1 MRRSRQLA
9 EAMNPSPNADS
20 KVTATAPINTAE
32 LRRRLDQ
39 LPRLDLASLPT
50 PLQELPRLSKALGG
64 PRLLVKRED
73 LTGMAMGGNKIR
85 EFEYQI
91 AQAVQSGCDVLL
103 HGAAAQSNQSRQT
116 AAVAARLG
124 LDAIAVGR
132 QDAHAHTQGNLLLT
146 RLFGAEVHL
155 PPEKEQGQT
164 IAARMKALRQAGRK
178 PFNTSTDAATY
189 RGIGYVDGYLELEAQ
204 LDAGGISPDAIYLCS
219 GAHTHVGLVT
229 AARALGH
236 KKRVIGISP
245 SRRDNSDAAKHHLE
259 LAFKQAAILGLELEF
274 ALEDF
279 ESYAEFVGPDY
290 GVVTEGSREAVHLTA
305 RQEGLLLD
313 PCYTGKAMAGLIAHI
328 RAGWWGPEHTVVFI
342 HTGGTPALFAYSEE
356 LGL

>member
-1 MRRSRQLA
+1 
-9 EAMNPSPNADS
+9 MNTPISAAD
-20 KVTATAPINTAE
+20 
-32 LRRRLDQ
+32 LRRRLDG
-39 LPRLDLASLPT
+39 LPRLELAALPT

-91 AQAVQSGCDVLL
+91 AQAVEGGYDVLL

-124 LDAIAVGR
+124 LEAVAVGR
-132 QDAHAHTQGNLLLT
+132 ADAHAHTQGNLLLT
-146 RLFGAEVHL
+146 RLFGAQVEL
-155 PPEKEQGQT
+155 PPPAGQGQAVKDR
-164 IAARMKALRQAGRK
+164 IEALKRAGRN
-178 PFNTSTDAATY
+178 PFNTSSDAAVY
-189 RGIGYVDGYLELEAQ
+189 RGIGYVDGYLELAAQ
-204 LDAGGISPDAIYLCS
+204 LEALNVEPDAFYLCS

-236 KKRVIGISP
+236 RRRFVGISP
-245 SRRDNSDAAKHHLE
+245 SPRDDDQTAAEHRD
-259 LAFKQAAILGLELEF
+259 LALRQAEVLGLEIDF
-274 ALEDF
+274 STDDF
-279 ESYAEFVGPDY
+279 ESYAEFAGPAY
-290 GVVTEGSREAVHLTA
+290 GVLTDASREAIHLAA

-328 RAGWWGPEHTVVFI
+328 RAGRWDERHTVVFV
-342 HTGGTPALFAYSEE
+342 HTGGTPALFAYSDE